1 METLFD
7 RADKKVKQQ
16 IAGDRLRT
24 EKVKKED
31 VAILHDQRNGRKM
44 QMSTLDHES
53 REKWQ
58 NIKESKL
65 KISK

>member
-7 RADKKVKQQ
+7 LVAKNAEQQ
-16 IAGDRLRT
+16 ISGDRLRI
-24 EKVKKED
+24 EKAKKED
-31 VAILHDQRNGRKM
+31 VTFLNDQRNGHKM

-53 REKWQ
+53 RENWQ
-58 NIKESKL
+58 YIKESKL